1 MNRDQL
7 VGIGAAFL
15 GTVLYGLLNSLTMGL
30 SLPGSDAAV
39 TVRPQVVI
47 PMLGGFLLGPLHGF
61 VMGCAGNVLGDW
73 INGLGLEF
81 WPFSLGN
88 GLIGLMPGLARS
100 RGRSRVDS
108 VAQFAGLMVL
118 IVAGNILGMGFGVLV
133 YRITAQDS
141 LQLLTWTFFHPII
154 VANVICAFLLFPAL
168 LWLFKKISFTFDIQL
183 GIILMYLLMGVVTAM
198 VFVINTVNSRT
209 MSQDLAG
216 VLSGPALAAHL
227 ETAAL
232 DGFRYVG
239 SIGIVVILM
248 SIGLTFALIQVLAR
262 PVRTLIEAARHLKEG
277 RLDRIQLKALSH
289 RNDEFGRLALV
300 FADAVEQVMK
310 REARMK
316 QAIRDLRLEIDRDQE
331 AQQVSE
337 ITETEY
343 FQSLRRR
350 SLELRTRKE
359 KLRHEKNRRSPSPER
374 ADRRSPS

>member
-7 VGIGAAFL
+7 VRIGAAFL
-15 GTVLYGLLNSLTMGL
+15 GTALYGLLNSLTIGF

-39 TVRPQVVI
+39 TIRPQVVI

-100 RGRSRVDS
+100 RGRPRVDS
-108 VAQFAGLMVL
+108 LAQFAGLMVL

-133 YRITAQDS
+133 YQLTAQDS
-141 LQLLTWTFFHPII
+141 LHLLTWTFFHPII
-154 VANVICAFLLFPAL
+154 VANVICAFLLFPPL
-168 LWLFKKISFTFDIQL
+168 LLLFKKVSFTFDVQL
-183 GIILMYLLMGVVTAM
+183 GITLMYLLMGVVTALI
-198 VFVINTVNSRT
+198 FVINLVNGRT

-216 VLSGPALAAHL
+216 ILPEQALAAHL

-232 DGFRYVG
+232 DGFRYGG

-262 PVRTLIEAARHLKEG
+262 PVRNLTQAARQLKEG
-277 RLDRIQLKALSH
+277 RPDRIDLMALSR
-289 RNDEFGRLALV
+289 RNDEFGRLAQV
-300 FADAVEQVMK
+300 FSDAVEQVMK
-310 REARMK
+310 REERMK

-331 AQQVSE
+331 AKEVRE

-350 SLELRTRKE
+350 SMELRTRKE
-359 KLRHEKNRRSPSPER
+359 KRRHEKSRHPPSPER
-374 ADRRSPS
+374 PHRRSPG